1 MDTAIAYEK
10 VRRIIDEMN
19 LDAILITD
27 RYNMRYIASYR
38 GEGVIVLAGSGK
50 TVITD
55 SRYTEQWSSASA
67 KDMNVRILLEKDM
80 LRVFHLFLMDRE
92 KILGILE
99 LDLRI
104 LASAIESIRNIRQE
118 YSVWNG

>member
-38 GEGVIVLAGSGK
+38 GEGVIVLAGFKIYGAGPA
-50 TVITD
+50 
-55 SRYTEQWSSASA
+55 R
-67 KDMNVRILLEKDM
+67 VR
-80 LRVFHLFLMDRE
+80 
-92 KILGILE
+92 
-99 LDLRI
+99 RI
-104 LASAIESIRNIRQE
+104 
-118 YSVWNG
+118 

>member
-1 MDTAIAYEK
+1 
-10 VRRIIDEMN
+10 
-19 LDAILITD
+19 
-27 RYNMRYIASYR
+27 
-38 GEGVIVLAGSGK
+38 
-50 TVITD
+50 
-55 SRYTEQWSSASA
+55 
-67 KDMNVRILLEKDM
+67 MNVRILLEKDM

>member
-55 SRYTEQWSSASA
+55 SRYTEQVQRECEGYECADIA
-67 KDMNVRILLEKDM
+67 GKDM

-92 KILGILE
+92 KILGI
-99 LDLRI
+99 
-104 LASAIESIRNIRQE
+104 
-118 YSVWNG
+118 